1 MSDNRYYRP
10 ISIPFD
16 IKHPEFGEPV
26 RGQGMANRRYD
37 VIDNR
42 LLEFIDS
49 CDVYPVYNEYFIFA
63 PGGSIK
69 IHVDEP
75 SLTSVCKLDIFL
87 GGTGTLKWFD
97 PIPEFKDKGIRVFS
111 PEKVTLAYEK
121 EMMGEYILNVGIP
134 HTFINTSDSLCYV
147 VGFLLFDKHTKTF
160 LSFEDGI
167 ERFSKYISC

>member
-1 MSDNRYYRP
+1 LSDNIYYRP

-26 RGQGMANRRYD
+26 RDRGTANRRYD
-37 VIDNR
+37 IIDKR
-42 LLEFIDS
+42 LLTFMDS
-49 CDVYPVYNEYFIFA
+49 CDVYPVYNEYFVFA
-63 PGGSIK
+63 PGASIR

-87 GGTGTLKWFD
+87 SSAGTLKWFD
-97 PIPEFKDKGIRVFS
+97 PIPEVKNKGMRLFS
-111 PEKVTLAYEK
+111 PEEVTLAYEK
-121 EMMGEYILNVGIP
+121 EMFGENIINVGIP
-134 HTFINTSDSLCYV
+134 HTFINTSDSLCHI
-147 VGFLLFDKHTKTF
+147 VGFLLFDKHTNAF